1 MRMIT
6 MKMTNTTAIG
16 LIHLYLGPS
25 VHERAW
31 NESPW
36 RQRRNT
42 GVT

>member
-1 MRMIT
+1 MRT
-6 MKMTNTTAIG
+6 TKTTAIA

-31 NESPW
+31 NESPA
-36 RQRRNT
+36 RQRRYT